1 MAQLGRIIP
10 ALREVSTILICS
22 KLKQPCGRLT
32 DRDALWEKKEL
43 LPVWFKER
51 SLGHCPGSPW
61 QLDRPQLELWEEVV
75 LARGLCPRCHWGGQ
89 GAALTGQCFVAAL
102 PSLGSYFLAACVMSG
117 LLHE

>member
-1 MAQLGRIIP
+1 M
-10 ALREVSTILICS
+10 
-22 KLKQPCGRLT
+22 
-32 DRDALWEKKEL
+32 
-43 LPVWFKER
+43 WFKER

-75 LARGLCPRCHWGGQ
+75 LARGRCPRCHWGGQ
-89 GAALTGQCFVAAL
+89 GAAL

>member
-10 ALREVSTILICS
+10 AFRQVSTILIGS
-22 KLKQPCGRLT
+22 KHRQPCGRLT
-32 DRDALWEKKEL
+32 DRDGLWEKKEL

-75 LARGLCPRCHWGGQ
+75 LARGGCPRCPRGGQ

-102 PSLGSYFLAACVMSG
+102 PGLGSYFPAACVMSG
-117 LLHE
+117 LLRE

>member
-10 ALREVSTILICS
+10 AFREVSTILICS
-22 KLKQPCGRLT
+22 KHKQPCGRLT
-32 DRDALWEKKEL
+32 DRDGLWEKKEL

-75 LARGLCPRCHWGGQ
+75 LARGRCPRCHWGGQ
-89 GAALTGQCFVAAL
+89 GKPSPDSALSL
-102 PSLGSYFLAACVMSG
+102 PSPVLASTSRLRV
-117 LLHE
+117 